1 MFLVILSSYSSYN
14 WQTKP
19 EGFFPSLLF
28 HQEDRFSS
36 SPFDINFLKSSSETF
51 LIKSETKKKSL
62 QSRHLE
68 KMIRFLTLLCFYDLF
83 KQVKL
88 SSNEKLSSY

>member
-1 MFLVILSSYSSYN
+1 MLLVILSSYSSYN

-19 EGFFPSLLF
+19 EGFFPRLLF

-36 SPFDINFLKSSSETF
+36 SPSDINFLKSSSETF

-68 KMIRFLTLLCFYDLF
+68 KMIRFLTLLCFHDLF